1 MVRSRLSFANV
12 VSVVAL
18 FVALGGGAYALQKN
32 SVGSKQIKDSA
43 IKSKDVKDDALT
55 ATDVD
60 ESTLSG
66 VSPSGAAG
74 GALQGTY
81 PNPALGQGVVGS
93 PQLKALPHA
102 KITTLSTQTFTN
114 MTVTP
119 VAFSGVAFSSDVTFD
134 NAADSLTIV
143 VPGVY
148 AVSGR
153 ITWDT
158 NGAQGVRSLK
168 INVNGGAAGLDENQI
183 HAVVG
188 FRTSQSVSGLFEL
201 DAGDVITLTALQGSG
216 SDLATSTGAG
226 FAATLNVLWVGP

>member
-55 ATDVD
+55 GTDID
-60 ESTLSG
+60 ESTLPG
-66 VSPSGAAG
+66 GAPSGPAG

-81 PNPALGQGVVGS
+81 PNPALAQGVVGA

-153 ITWDT
+153 ITWDPT
-158 NGAQGVRSLK
+158 PGGRRELH
-168 INVNGGAAGLDENQI
+168 INVNGGAAGFEEDTRP
-183 HAVVG
+183 AVVG
-188 FRTSQSVSGLFEL
+188 FDTSQTVSGLFDL
-201 DAGDVITLTALQGSG
+201 AAGDVITLTALQGSG
-216 SDLATSTGAG
+216 GNLDTSTGAG
-226 FAATLNVLWVGP
+226 FAATLNVFWVGP